1 MTRIAIETNSQI
13 IKRGLQNIL
22 KDYEVLDFYESTRE
36 DFDLLIFEDK
46 NLENRREEKIR
57 IVEDRDLPL
66 NNDYSLLSLKS
77 SEEEILEAVDKTLRG
92 YVYIEES
99 LKEAKR
105 NRSKKFDK
113 IKTLTRRE
121 KYLLEEII
129 AGKTNKDISKEI
141 YISEKTIKNNLTA
154 LYKKLEVSG
163 RREIIK
169 NYSEI

>member
-66 NNDYSLLSLKS
+66 NIDYSLLSLKS

-169 NYSEI
+169 NYSGI

>member
-13 IKRGLQNIL
+13 IKIGLQNIL

-36 DFDLLIFEDK
+36 EFDLLIFEDK

-57 IVEDRDLPL
+57 IVGDRDLPL
-66 NNDYSLLSLKS
+66 NIDYSLLSLKS

>member
-13 IKRGLQNIL
+13 IKIGLQNIL

-57 IVEDRDLPL
+57 IVGDRDLPL
-66 NNDYSLLSLKS
+66 NIDYSLLSLKS

-92 YVYIEES
+92 YLYIEES

>member
-1 MTRIAIETNSQI
+1 MTRIAIETNCEI

-46 NLENRREEKIR
+46 SLENRREEKIR

-66 NNDYSLLSLKS
+66 NIDYSLLSLKS

-92 YVYIEES
+92 HNYIEES

-105 NRSKKFDK
+105 NRNKKFDK

-141 YISEKTIKNNLTA
+141 YISEKTIKNNLTV

-163 RREIIK
+163 RREVIK

>member
-57 IVEDRDLPL
+57 IVGDRDLPL
-66 NNDYSLLSLKS
+66 NIDYSLLSLKS

>member
-13 IKRGLQNIL
+13 IKIGLQNIL
-22 KDYEVLDFYESTRE
+22 KDYEVLDFYESPRE
-36 DFDLLIFEDK
+36 EFDLLIFEDK

-57 IVEDRDLPL
+57 IVGDRDLPL
-66 NNDYSLLSLKS
+66 NIDYSLLSLKS

-99 LKEAKR
+99 LKEAKI

>member
-1 MTRIAIETNSQI
+1 MTRIAIETNCEI

-22 KDYEVLDFYESTRE
+22 KDYEVLDFYEEAGE

-66 NNDYSLLSLKS
+66 NIDYSLLSLRS

-105 NRSKKFDK
+105 NRNKKYDK

-121 KYLLEEII
+121 KYLLGEII

-141 YISEKTIKNNLTA
+141 YISEKTIKNNLTV

-163 RREIIK
+163 RREVIK

>member
-36 DFDLLIFEDK
+36 DFDLLIFENK

-57 IVEDRDLPL
+57 IVGDRDLPL
-66 NNDYSLLSLKS
+66 NIDYSLLSLKS

>member
-1 MTRIAIETNSQI
+1 MTRIAIETNCEI

-22 KDYEVLDFYESTRE
+22 KDYEVLDFYELTRE

-66 NNDYSLLSLKS
+66 NIDYSLLSLKS

-92 YVYIEES
+92 HVYIEKS

-105 NRSKKFDK
+105 NRNKKFDK

-141 YISEKTIKNNLTA
+141 YISEKTIKNNLTV

-163 RREIIK
+163 RREVIK

>member
-66 NNDYSLLSLKS
+66 NIDYSLLSLKS

>member
-1 MTRIAIETNSQI
+1 MTRIAIETNCEI

-22 KDYEVLDFYESTRE
+22 KDYEVLDFYELTRE

-46 NLENRREEKIR
+46 SLENRREEKIR

-66 NNDYSLLSLKS
+66 NIDYSLLSLKS

-92 YVYIEES
+92 HVYIEES
-99 LKEAKR
+99 LREAKR
-105 NRSKKFDK
+105 NRNKKFDK

-141 YISEKTIKNNLTA
+141 YISEKTIKNNLTV

-163 RREIIK
+163 RREVIK

>member
-57 IVEDRDLPL
+57 IVGDRDLPL
-66 NNDYSLLSLKS
+66 NIDYSLLSLKS

-163 RREIIK
+163 RREIIN
-169 NYSEI
+169 NYSGI